1 MKKVFIT
8 LSLMLFVGSMSAT
21 SFAAST
27 RTNVEFF
34 KHDDKKKKKKKGTC
48 TEGEKSCS
56 KKEGEKK
63 ACCSHGS
70 TEKK

>member
-1 MKKVFIT
+1 MKKVFIA

-21 SFAAST
+21 TFAAST
-27 RTNVEFF
+27 GTSVGLV
-34 KHDDKKKKKKKGTC
+34 KHDDKKKKKKKGAC
-48 TEGEKSCS
+48 AEGEKSCS

>member
-1 MKKVFIT
+1 MKKFFIA

-21 SFAAST
+21 AFAAST
-27 RTNVEFF
+27 GTSIELV
-34 KHDDKKKKKKKGTC
+34 KHDDKKKKKKKGAC
-48 TEGEKSCS
+48 AEGEKSCS